1 MQAQSQGSVIHDSA
15 ASLRKKG
22 SGPYQVPYAGGK
34 VSLGPG
40 RGRLELGDGDGRVL
54 LAGLCPATLSSRVL
68 TRGPSLHPQ
77 GTG

>member
-1 MQAQSQGSVIHDSA
+1 MQAQSQGSVTHDSA
-15 ASLRKKG
+15 ASPRKKG
-22 SGPYQVPYAGGK
+22 SGPYQVPFTDGK

-54 LAGLCPATLSSRVL
+54 LADLCPATLSSHVL
-68 TRGPSLHPQ
+68 TRDPSLRPQ